1 MFGKT
6 LLTKSGE
13 RVATTKARDATRRF
27 ARPPSPPARIHHH
40 HLTSVLPP
48 PSRAAADVII
58 PPSLPPSLHPPRDVV
73 RPQVLGGKIVAVYF
87 GASWCGPCRAF
98 LPTLTKISDALR
110 SRGALFEV
118 VYASSDNDDAEF
130 AAHFTKGDKMP
141 TWWFAHPS
149 IGGAFAE
156 SRAWTEAMGD
166 FGGAEV
172 VKGVPH
178 VSLFDASG
186 KPMSGPY
193 NACGLLQHR
202 GVDGFPWAEPGYVRA
217 AAENASELMALEKWK
232 PALAA
237 YEDVAELLKKAR
249 FISHWSPYD
258 RVRAVHAVP

>member
-1 MFGKT
+1 M
-6 LLTKSGE
+6 
-13 RVATTKARDATRRF
+13 
-27 ARPPSPPARIHHH
+27 
-40 HLTSVLPP
+40 
-48 PSRAAADVII
+48 
-58 PPSLPPSLHPPRDVV
+58 
-73 RPQVLGGKIVAVYF
+73 YF

-166 FGGAEV
+166 FGGADV
-172 VKGVPH
+172 VQGVPH

-249 FISHWSPYD
+249 SISHWSPYD